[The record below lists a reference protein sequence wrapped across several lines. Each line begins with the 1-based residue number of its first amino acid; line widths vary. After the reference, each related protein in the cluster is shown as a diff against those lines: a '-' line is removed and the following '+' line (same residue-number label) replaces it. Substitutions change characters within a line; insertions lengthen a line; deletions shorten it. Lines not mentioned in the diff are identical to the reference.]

1 VAGVTASY
9 TPGCWVALNVIG
21 CGPCD
26 GRLVLA
32 HLISRQV
39 LRREGFGDLVWHD
52 AVYETVC
59 GGAMGLSGH
68 HGQID
73 GRTLRIPREVL
84 PGALETFAEAHG
96 LGWWLDRTYGVREV
110 AAWAE

>member
-1 VAGVTASY
+1 MTANF

-39 LRREGFGDLVWHD
+39 LKREGLASRVWD
-52 AVYETVC
+52 PAVYQTVC

-73 GRTLRIPREVL
+73 GRTLAIPREVL
-84 PGALETFAEAHG
+84 PGALETFCEVHG
-96 LGWWLDRTYGVREV
+96 LGWWLDRTYDEREV
-110 AAWAE
+110 TA